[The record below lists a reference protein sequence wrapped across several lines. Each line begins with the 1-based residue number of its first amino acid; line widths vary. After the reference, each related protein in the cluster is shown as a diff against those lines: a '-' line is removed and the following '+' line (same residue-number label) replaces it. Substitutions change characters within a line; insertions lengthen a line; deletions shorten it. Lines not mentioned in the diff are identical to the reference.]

1 MYPGPASLLGE
12 PAHGVGGLSAS
23 GTPSPPP
30 SPGPYGPCRALAA
43 TGGSWRTTTVAGS
56 VALKAGVQALRVSI
70 AGAAN
75 ALDLDSI
82 VVSGG

>member
-1 MYPGPASLLGE
+1 LD
-12 PAHGVGGLSAS
+12 S
-23 GTPSPPP
+23 G
-30 SPGPYGPCRALAA
+30 RARRARETA